1 MSTERTRLSPRPAAG
16 PPVTSPGRR
25 PDPAEAVRTALR
37 RRSAGSLAWHLGSL
51 AVLAVVLY
59 PVVWVIGGSFKPN
72 DQIVGS
78 LDLFPVSPITENYT
92 RLADG
97 IADIPIATFFVNSTV
112 LALGS
117 VAGVL
122 ISCSL
127 AAYAFARIRFAGRNL
142 LFTLMI
148 GTLLLPYHVLL
159 IPQYVLFQKLE
170 LINTYT
176 PLLLGKYLATDAF
189 FVFLMMQF
197 MRNLPKE
204 LDEAARLD
212 GCGHGRIYWSI
223 VLPLCRPALITS
235 AIFTFINAW
244 NDFMGPLI
252 YLNEPEKYTVSLGL
266 KMFVDQDGVANYGGM
281 IAMSLIALLPVL
293 LFFLA
298 FQRYL
303 IDGMATSG
311 LKG

>member
-1 MSTERTRLSPRPAAG
+1 MSATTAPK
-16 PPVTSPGRR
+16 SPGLGRK
-25 PDPAEAVRTALR
+25 RT
-37 RRSAGSLAWHLGSL
+37 GSLVWHVGAL

-59 PVVWVIGGSFKPN
+59 PVVWVIGASFKPSKDVIN
-72 DQIVGS
+72 S
-78 LDLFPVSPITENYT
+78 LQLFPGHPILTNFKG
-92 RLADG
+92 LAKG
-97 IADIPIATFFVNSTV
+97 IADISIWTFFQNS
-112 LALGS
+112 LFYALGS
-117 VAGVL
+117 VLGIL

-127 AAYAFARIRFAGRNL
+127 TAYAFARIRFAGRNL
-142 LFTLMI
+142 LFSLMI

-159 IPQYVLFQKLE
+159 IPQYVMFQKLQ
-170 LINTYT
+170 LVNTYV
-176 PLLLGKYLATDAF
+176 PLLIGKYLATEAF
-189 FVFLMMQF
+189 FVFLMVQF

-212 GCGHGRIYWSI
+212 GCGHLRIYWSI

-252 YLNEPEKYTVSLGL
+252 YLNEPGKYTVSLGL
-266 KMFVDQDGVANYGGM
+266 MMFRDSDGVAANYGGM
-281 IAMSLIALLPVL
+281 IAMSLVALLPVL

>member
-1 MSTERTRLSPRPAAG
+1 MTMTSTSRRT
-16 PPVTSPGRR
+16 
-25 PDPAEAVRTALR
+25 
-37 RRSAGSLAWHLGSL
+37 GSIAWHVGAL

-59 PVVWVIGGSFKPN
+59 PVVWVLGGSLKPN
-72 DQIVGS
+72 DEIVGS
-78 LDLFPVSPITENYT
+78 LQLFPTEPILENYR

-97 IADIPIATFFVNSTV
+97 IADIPISTFFGNSLF

-117 VAGVL
+117 VVGVV

-127 AAYAFARIRFAGRNL
+127 AAYAFARIGFAGRGL
-142 LFTLMI
+142 LFAVMI

-170 LINTYT
+170 LVNTYT

-212 GCGHGRIYWSI
+212 GCGHLRIYWSI

-266 KMFVDQDGVANYGGM
+266 KMFVDQDGLANYGGM
-281 IAMSLIALLPVL
+281 IAMSLVALLPVL

>member
-1 MSTERTRLSPRPAAG
+1 MS
-16 PPVTSPGRR
+16 VTTATKSPG
-25 PDPAEAVRTALR
+25 LGR
-37 RRSAGSLAWHLGSL
+37 RRTGSLVWHVGAL

-59 PVVWVIGGSFKPN
+59 PVVWVIGASFKPSKDVIN
-72 DQIVGS
+72 S
-78 LDLFPVSPITENYT
+78 LQLFPGHPILTNFKG
-92 RLADG
+92 LAKG
-97 IADIPIATFFVNSTV
+97 IADISIWTFFQNS
-112 LALGS
+112 LFYALGS
-117 VAGVL
+117 VVGIL

-127 AAYAFARIRFAGRNL
+127 TAYAFARIRFAGRNL
-142 LFTLMI
+142 LFSLMI

-159 IPQYVLFQKLE
+159 IPQYVMFQKLQ
-170 LINTYT
+170 LVNTYV
-176 PLLLGKYLATDAF
+176 PLLIGKYLATEAF
-189 FVFLMMQF
+189 FVFLMVQF

-212 GCGHGRIYWSI
+212 GCGHLRIYWSI

-252 YLNEPEKYTVSLGL
+252 YLNEPGKYTVSLGL
-266 KMFVDQDGVANYGGM
+266 MMFRDSDGVAANYGGM
-281 IAMSLIALLPVL
+281 IAMSLVALLPVL

>member
-1 MSTERTRLSPRPAAG
+1 MSATTTPTPSEPLG
-16 PPVTSPGRR
+16 GIGRKR
-25 PDPAEAVRTALR
+25 A
-37 RRSAGSLAWHLGSL
+37 RSLLWHLGSL
-51 AVLAVVLY
+51 LVLAVVLY
-59 PVVWVIGGSFKPN
+59 PVIWVIGASFKPSKDIIN
-72 DQIVGS
+72 S
-78 LDLFPVSPITENYT
+78 LDLFPAHPILANFTG
-92 RLADG
+92 LADG
-97 IADIPIATFFVNSTV
+97 IADISIWSFFRNS
-112 LALGS
+112 LIYSLGA
-117 VAGVL
+117 VAGIL

-127 AAYAFARIRFAGRNL
+127 TAYAFAKIRFAGRNV
-142 LFTLMI
+142 LFALMI

-159 IPQYVLFQKLE
+159 IPQYVMFQKME
-170 LINTYT
+170 LINTYV
-176 PLLLGKYLATDAF
+176 PLLLGKFLATEAF
-189 FVFLMMQF
+189 FVFLMVQF

-204 LDEAARLD
+204 LDEAARID
-212 GCGHGRIYWSI
+212 GCGHLRTYWSI

-252 YLNEPEKYTVSLGL
+252 YLNEPSKYTVSLGL
-266 KMFVDQDGVANYGGM
+266 TMFRDSDGVAANYGGL
-281 IAMSLIALLPVL
+281 IAMSLVALLPVL

>member
-1 MSTERTRLSPRPAAG
+1 MSSATRSVHADRA
-16 PPVTSPGRR
+16 GRR
-25 PDPAEAVRTALR
+25 R
-37 RRSAGSLAWHLGSL
+37 RGAGSAAWHLGSL

-59 PVVWVIGGSFKPN
+59 PVIWAIGGSFKPN
-72 DQIVGS
+72 DEIVGS
-78 LDLFPVSPITENYT
+78 LDLFPAEPIVANYAG
-92 RLADG
+92 LADG
-97 IADIPIATFFVNSTV
+97 IADIPISTFFSNSLF

-122 ISCSL
+122 FSCSL
-127 AAYAFARIRFAGRNL
+127 AAYAFARVRFAGRNV
-142 LFTLMI
+142 LFALMI

-159 IPQYVLFQKLE
+159 IPQYVLFQKMG

-176 PLLLGKYLATDAF
+176 PLLLGKYLAVDAF
-189 FVFLMMQF
+189 FVFLMVQF
-197 MRNLPKE
+197 MRNLPRE

-212 GCGHGRIYWSI
+212 GCGHLRIYWSI

-235 AIFTFINAW
+235 AIFTFINSW

-252 YLNEPEKYTVSLGL
+252 YLNDPSKYTVSLGL
-266 KMFVDQDGVANYGGM
+266 KMFVDQEGVANYGGM

-293 LFFLA
+293 AFFLA

>member
-1 MSTERTRLSPRPAAG
+1 MSATTAPK
-16 PPVTSPGRR
+16 SPGLGRK
-25 PDPAEAVRTALR
+25 RT
-37 RRSAGSLAWHLGSL
+37 GSLVWHVGAL

-59 PVVWVIGGSFKPN
+59 PVLWVIGASFKPSK
-72 DQIVGS
+72 DVVGS
-78 LDLFPVSPITENYT
+78 LQLFPGHPI
-92 RLADG
+92 LANFNGLAKG
-97 IADIPIATFFVNSTV
+97 IADISIWTFFQNS
-112 LALGS
+112 LFYALGS
-117 VAGVL
+117 VLGIL

-127 AAYAFARIRFAGRNL
+127 TAYAFARIRFAGRNL
-142 LFTLMI
+142 LFSLMI
-148 GTLLLPYHVLL
+148 GTLLLPYNVLL
-159 IPQYVLFQKLE
+159 IPQYVMFQHLQ
-170 LINTYT
+170 LVNTYV
-176 PLLLGKYLATDAF
+176 PLLIGKYLATEAF
-189 FVFLMMQF
+189 FVFLMVQF

-212 GCGHGRIYWSI
+212 GCGHLRIYWSI

-252 YLNEPEKYTVSLGL
+252 YLNEPGKYTVSLGL
-266 KMFVDQDGVANYGGM
+266 MMFRDSDGVAANYGGM
-281 IAMSLIALLPVL
+281 IAMSLVALLPVL

>member
-1 MSTERTRLSPRPAAG
+1 MTLTSTSRRTRTGS
-16 PPVTSPGRR
+16 GR
-25 PDPAEAVRTALR
+25 ART
-37 RRSAGSLAWHLGSL
+37 GSIAWHLGAL

-59 PVVWVIGGSFKPN
+59 PVVWVIGGSLKPN
-72 DQIVGS
+72 DEIVGS
-78 LDLFPVSPITENYT
+78 LRLLPTDPILENYR

-97 IADIPIATFFVNSTV
+97 IADIPVSTFFSNS
-112 LALGS
+112 LLLSLGS
-117 VAGVL
+117 VAGVVL
-122 ISCSL
+122 SCSL
-127 AAYAFARIRFAGRNL
+127 AAYAFARIGFAGRGI
-142 LFTLMI
+142 LFSVMI

-170 LINTYT
+170 LVNTYT

-212 GCGHGRIYWSI
+212 GCGHLRIYWSI

-266 KMFVDQDGVANYGGM
+266 KMFVDQDGLANYGGM
-281 IAMSLIALLPVL
+281 IAMSLVALLPVL

>member
-1 MSTERTRLSPRPAAG
+1 MSAQATEITPAPASSPRTG
-16 PPVTSPGRR
+16 
-25 PDPAEAVRTALR
+25 ALR
-37 RRSAGSLAWHLGSL
+37 RRLPGSLAWHLGSL
-51 AVLAVVLY
+51 AILAVILY
-59 PVVWVIGGSFKPN
+59 PVIWVVGGSLKKSE
-72 DQIVGS
+72 DIVGS
-78 LDLFPVSPITENYT
+78 LDLLPSDPVIVNYT

-97 IADIPIATFFVNSTV
+97 IADIPISTFFLNSLT
-112 LALGS
+112 LAVGS
-117 VAGVL
+117 VVGILV
-122 ISCSL
+122 SCSL
-127 AAYAFARIRFAGRNL
+127 TAYAFAKIRFAGRNL

-159 IPQYVLFQKLE
+159 IPQYVLFRNMD

-176 PLLLGKYLATDAF
+176 PLLLPKYLATEAF
-189 FVFLMMQF
+189 FVFLMVQF

-212 GCGHGRIYWSI
+212 GCGHVRIYWSI

-235 AIFTFINAW
+235 AIFTFINSW

-252 YLNEPEKYTVSLGL
+252 YLNEPDKYTVSLGL

-281 IAMSLIALLPVL
+281 IAMSLVALLPVL
-293 LFFLA
+293 AFFLA

>member
-1 MSTERTRLSPRPAAG
+1 MSSAARGPYARLAA
-16 PPVTSPGRR
+16 
-25 PDPAEAVRTALR
+25 R
-37 RRSAGSLAWHLGSL
+37 RRRGAGSLAWHIGSL

-59 PVVWVIGGSFKPN
+59 PVIWAIGGSFKPN
-72 DQIVGS
+72 DEIVGS
-78 LDLFPVSPITENYT
+78 LDLFPTDPIVANYAG
-92 RLADG
+92 LADG
-97 IADIPIATFFVNSTV
+97 IADIPISTFFSNSLF

-117 VAGVL
+117 VVGVL
-122 ISCSL
+122 FSCSL
-127 AAYAFARIRFAGRNL
+127 AGYAFARIKFAGRNL
-142 LFTLMI
+142 LFALMI

-159 IPQYVLFQKLE
+159 IPQYVLFQKMG

-176 PLLLGKYLATDAF
+176 PLLLGKYLAVDAF
-189 FVFLMMQF
+189 FVFLMVQF

-212 GCGHGRIYWSI
+212 GCGHLRIYWSI

-235 AIFTFINAW
+235 AIFTFINSW

-252 YLNEPEKYTVSLGL
+252 YLNDPSKYTVSLGL
-266 KMFVDQDGVANYGGM
+266 KMFVDQEGLANYGGM
-281 IAMSLIALLPVL
+281 IAMSLVALLPVL
-293 LFFLA
+293 AFFLA

>member
-1 MSTERTRLSPRPAAG
+1 MSAG
-16 PPVTSPGRR
+16 TVSKSPGLGRK
-25 PDPAEAVRTALR
+25 RT
-37 RRSAGSLAWHLGSL
+37 GSLVWHVGAL

-59 PVVWVIGGSFKPN
+59 PVVWVIGASFKPSKDVIN
-72 DQIVGS
+72 S
-78 LDLFPVSPITENYT
+78 LQLFPGHPI
-92 RLADG
+92 LANFKGLAKG
-97 IADIPIATFFVNSTV
+97 IADISIWTFFQNS
-112 LALGS
+112 LFYALGS
-117 VAGVL
+117 VVGIL

-127 AAYAFARIRFAGRNL
+127 TAYAFARIRFAYRNL
-142 LFTLMI
+142 LFSLMI

-159 IPQYVLFQKLE
+159 IPQYVMFQKLE
-170 LINTYT
+170 LVNTYV
-176 PLLLGKYLATDAF
+176 PLLLGKYLATEAF
-189 FVFLMMQF
+189 FVFLMVQF

-212 GCGHGRIYWSI
+212 GCGHLRIYWSI
-223 VLPLCRPALITS
+223 VLPLSPAALITS

-252 YLNEPEKYTVSLGL
+252 YLNEPGKYTVSLGL
-266 KMFVDQDGVANYGGM
+266 MMFRDSDGVAANYGGM
-281 IAMSLIALLPVL
+281 IAMSLVALLPVL

>member
-1 MSTERTRLSPRPAAG
+1 MTATTTPTTPTKSTTPMAHASRRTRS
-16 PPVTSPGRR
+16 V
-25 PDPAEAVRTALR
+25 
-37 RRSAGSLAWHLGSL
+37 AWHLGAL
-51 AVLAVVLY
+51 AALAVVLY

-72 DQIVGS
+72 ADIVGS
-78 LDLFPVSPITENYT
+78 LELFPTDPILENYS

-97 IADIPIATFFVNSTV
+97 IADIPISTFFVNSLF
-112 LALGS
+112 LAVGS
-117 VAGVL
+117 VVGVL
-122 ISCSL
+122 LSCSL
-127 AAYAFARIRFAGRNL
+127 AAYAFARIGFAGRGV
-142 LFTLMI
+142 LFSVMI

-170 LINTYT
+170 LVNTYT

-212 GCGHGRIYWSI
+212 GCGHLRIYWSI

-266 KMFVDQDGVANYGGM
+266 KMFVDQDGLANYGGM
-281 IAMSLIALLPVL
+281 IAMSLVALLPVL

>member
-1 MSTERTRLSPRPAAG
+1 MSGTITTRA
-16 PPVTSPGRR
+16 RR
-25 PDPAEAVRTALR
+25 G
-37 RRSAGSLAWHLGSL
+37 SGSLLWHLGAL
-51 AVLAVVLY
+51 ALLAVVLY
-59 PVVWVIGGSFKPN
+59 PVIWVIGGSLKPS
-72 DQIVGS
+72 DDIIGS
-78 LDLFPVSPITENYT
+78 LDLFPTEPVVANYR
-92 RLADG
+92 RLTDG
-97 IADIPIATFFVNSTV
+97 IADIPITTFFVNSTF

-122 ISCSL
+122 LSCSL
-127 AAYAFARIRFAGRNL
+127 AAYAFAKIRFPGRNL
-142 LFTLMI
+142 MFALMI

-170 LINTYT
+170 LINTYV

-189 FVFLMMQF
+189 FVFLMLQF
-197 MRNLPKE
+197 MRNLPRE

-212 GCGHGRIYWSI
+212 GCGHLRIYWSI

-266 KMFVDQDGVANYGGM
+266 KMFIDQDAVADYGGM
-281 IAMSLIALLPVL
+281 IAMSLVALLPVL
-293 LFFLA
+293 AFFLA
-298 FQRYL
+298 FQRHL

>member
-1 MSTERTRLSPRPAAG
+1 MSRSTSATAVPK
-16 PPVTSPGRR
+16 SPGLGRK
-25 PDPAEAVRTALR
+25 RT
-37 RRSAGSLAWHLGSL
+37 GSLVWHVGAL

-59 PVVWVIGGSFKPN
+59 PVVWVIGASFKPSKDVIN
-72 DQIVGS
+72 S
-78 LDLFPVSPITENYT
+78 LQLFPGHPI
-92 RLADG
+92 LANFKGLAKG
-97 IADIPIATFFVNSTV
+97 IADISIWTFFQNS
-112 LALGS
+112 LFYALGS
-117 VAGVL
+117 VVGIL

-127 AAYAFARIRFAGRNL
+127 TAYAFARIRFAGRNL
-142 LFTLMI
+142 LFSLMI

-159 IPQYVLFQKLE
+159 IPQYVMFQKLQ
-170 LINTYT
+170 LVNTYV
-176 PLLLGKYLATDAF
+176 PLLLGKYLATEAF
-189 FVFLMMQF
+189 FVFLMVQF

-212 GCGHGRIYWSI
+212 GCGHLRIYWSI

-252 YLNEPEKYTVSLGL
+252 YLNEPGKYTVSLGL
-266 KMFVDQDGVANYGGM
+266 MMFRDSDGVAANYGGM
-281 IAMSLIALLPVL
+281 IAMSLVALLPVL

>member
-1 MSTERTRLSPRPAAG
+1 MSAG
-16 PPVTSPGRR
+16 TVPKSPGLGRK
-25 PDPAEAVRTALR
+25 RT
-37 RRSAGSLAWHLGSL
+37 GSLLWHIGAL

-59 PVVWVIGGSFKPN
+59 PVLWVIGASFKPSK
-72 DQIVGS
+72 DVIGS
-78 LDLFPVSPITENYT
+78 LRLFPGHPI
-92 RLADG
+92 LANFKGLAKG
-97 IADIPIATFFVNSTV
+97 IADISIWTFFENS
-112 LALGS
+112 LFYALGS
-117 VAGVL
+117 VVGILV
-122 ISCSL
+122 SCSL
-127 AAYAFARIRFAGRNL
+127 TAYAFARIRFAGRNL
-142 LFTLMI
+142 LFSLMI

-159 IPQYVLFQKLE
+159 IPQYVMFQKLQ
-170 LINTYT
+170 LVNTYV
-176 PLLLGKYLATDAF
+176 PLLLGKYLATEAF
-189 FVFLMMQF
+189 FVFLMVQF

-212 GCGHGRIYWSI
+212 GCGHLRIYWSI

-252 YLNEPEKYTVSLGL
+252 YLNEPGKYTVSLGL
-266 KMFVDQDGVANYGGM
+266 MMFRDSDGVAANYGGM
-281 IAMSLIALLPVL
+281 IAMSLVALLPVL